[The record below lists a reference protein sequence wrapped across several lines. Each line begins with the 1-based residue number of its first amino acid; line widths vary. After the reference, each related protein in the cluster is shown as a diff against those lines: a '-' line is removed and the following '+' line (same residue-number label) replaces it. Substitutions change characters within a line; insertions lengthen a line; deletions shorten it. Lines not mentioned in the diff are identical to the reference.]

1 MPSKYFRANSSG
13 YISKSMVHLSALTGT
28 QNLTS
33 GDIQKYKERIGI
45 LVLTLRPDAEPDALA
60 SRSLSLLETGG
71 TMIGFATLIQSEQ
84 LKRACAEWTG
94 KQKIPNSSG
103 QEQEGV
109 KVEWSVSE
117 PRNDEWVHWRAIKKA
132 PEWAFC

>member
-1 MPSKYFRANSSG
+1 
-13 YISKSMVHLSALTGT
+13 MVHLSAPTGT

-45 LVLTLRPDAEPDALA
+45 LVLTLRPDAESDALA

-84 LKRACAEWTG
+84 LKRACAEWAG
-94 KQKIPNSSG
+94 KIPNSSG